1 MTVRQFEIS
10 HLEAIPVKLPLIRK
24 VTCFCTRSIYIYEN
38 GKDVKKRTDRD
49 FARQKEKEFLILTFV
64 LLLLTG
70 IEVSSS
76 PSSSGFLLSLARLN
90 FGFGRQNGWVKDC
103 CF

>member
-24 VTCFCTRSIYIYEN
+24 VTCFCTRSIYIYET
-38 GKDVKKRTDRD
+38 GKDVKKRTDRNVW
-49 FARQKEKEFLILTFV
+49 RQKEREFLILTFV
-64 LLLLTG
+64 FLLTG

-90 FGFGRQNGWVKDC
+90 LG
-103 CF
+103 